1 MGRKKKQVKKVENK
15 VEPSQEK
22 KVETNMKLTYSGN
35 VHIDFIKNGKKIR
48 RLNSHND
55 GNTPLFTF
63 LLRCLASDF
72 REVDRPKYV
81 FVLKQDD
88 NDNKE
93 SIFVS
98 SVQLIANPNVILD
111 NTEPILS
118 YKILVPSSV
127 FLPNEFKISALAFYS
142 SANLPTGITAGK
154 TNIKDY
160 NNYSMIMY
168 LKRNDITGGWDNV
181 DVGSD
186 TDLLI
191 TWQVKIESAIQ
202 EVTDA

>member
-1 MGRKKKQVKKVENK
+1 MGRKKKQIKKVANNIENH
-15 VEPSQEK
+15 QEK
-22 KVETNMKLTYSGN
+22 KIDTNMKLNYSGN
-35 VHIDFIKNGKKIR
+35 VRIDFIKNGKKIR
-48 RLNSHND
+48 RLNSHNN

-88 NDNKE
+88 NNE

-98 SVQLIANPNVILD
+98 SVQLIANPTVISGSED
-111 NTEPILS
+111 TPPILS
-118 YKILVPSSV
+118 YKILVPSSI
-127 FLPNEFKISALAFYS
+127 FSSNDFKISALAFYS
-142 SANLPTGITAGK
+142 SANLPTGITPRE

-168 LKRNDITGGWDNV
+168 LKRNDTNNGWDNV

-202 EVTDA
+202 EETVA